1 MASVVNTKNYIDKI
15 VKSISELTK
24 ELDKEI
30 NKIVA
35 NEIGIP
41 DYEQVTKSKRSLYN
55 SYSDVIVLND
65 EVIRLIVK
73 AKKTSIMI
81 KDVINCIVATD
92 EYPITVANAQKKKL
106 QSMDNN
112 INEYVRILTC
122 YRDNLDAVLR
132 FYSSV
137 QYIVSSP
144 RLNMYEE

>member
-1 MASVVNTKNYIDKI
+1 
-15 VKSISELTK
+15 
-24 ELDKEI
+24 
-30 NKIVA
+30 
-35 NEIGIP
+35 
-41 DYEQVTKSKRSLYN
+41 
-55 SYSDVIVLND
+55 
-65 EVIRLIVK
+65 
-73 AKKTSIMI
+73 MI